1 MGIVRIQTAPE
12 RTQALLRFLRRAGRL
27 TASEASRLERIAI
40 AKNQPVEET
49 LERERVIAQRDLA
62 ILLGETLGLPLA
74 ERLRGGDADA
84 GGQLSKTATRVAI
97 DMLIEDALARLADG
111 TTASEPYATAPD
123 GRTPAPPPT
132 DESPGNGRPSPT
144 VGPAQRSFRAL
155 VVDDEP
161 DLRLIVRTVIERS
174 ALGLAVITAQD
185 ADEALALVEIER
197 PDVVILDLSM
207 PGIDGYEVC
216 RRLRQASQT
225 KVVPVLILTA
235 NSTPESMQQARDA
248 GADDYVVKPFGR
260 EDLIARIRRLIE
272 RAYGEDATANARG
285 GAVAHATV
293 PH

>member
-1 MGIVRIQTAPE
+1 M
-12 RTQALLRFLRRAGRL
+12 
-27 TASEASRLERIAI
+27 
-40 AKNQPVEET
+40 
-49 LERERVIAQRDLA
+49 
-62 ILLGETLGLPLA
+62 
-74 ERLRGGDADA
+74 
-84 GGQLSKTATRVAI
+84 
-97 DMLIEDALARLADG
+97 
-111 TTASEPYATAPD
+111 
-123 GRTPAPPPT
+123 
-132 DESPGNGRPSPT
+132 
-144 VGPAQRSFRAL
+144 